1 MPNVPASKHPG
12 RHGDT
17 GSSVGLMRSRGN
29 ARPDRSRLVG
39 RWLAP
44 TTSVVLLGVGLL
56 VGCAPT
62 GVRPA
67 PGGDFADAAWL
78 ERLTYGVNGSTLAD
92 YGRLG
97 RASFLE
103 LALGQ
108 RPTPL
113 PAAVAAE
120 IEALEITHADPVKLL
135 ADVNVEYKRINSLTD
150 GPDKEQARKILND
163 RGNQLAYEAAR
174 RHVLRAVYSPAQ
186 LQEQLVW
193 FWLNQFSVF
202 QSKANLRWIIGDYE
216 EHAIRPHVLGHFREL
231 VLATLRHPAML
242 QYLDNAQNAAGHINE
257 NYARELME
265 LHTLGVDAGYQQ
277 QDVQALARI
286 LTGVGVNAGPAPN
299 LKPEW
304 HSLYIRDGAFEFN
317 PARHDFSTKQFLR
330 HTIKGE
336 GFREVE
342 EAVDLIVR
350 QPACARF
357 VSRRLA
363 EYFVSDNP
371 PGPLVERM
379 AAAFTAS
386 DGDIAAVMRTLI
398 GAPEFAAAH
407 GAKFNDPMHYVV
419 SAVRLAYDGRV
430 ILNTHPIVNWLNG
443 LGEPLYGRQTPDGY
457 PLGEFGWASSGQ
469 VSRRFEIAKTISSG
483 SGGLF
488 DPEDGSHPS
497 TGGFPQLASRV
508 YYQAIEPKLSTRTRA
523 ALAQATSQTE
533 WNTFLLASPEFNY
546 R

>member
-1 MPNVPASKHPG
+1 
-12 RHGDT
+12 
-17 GSSVGLMRSRGN
+17 MRARGN
-29 ARPDRSRLVG
+29 DRSDRSPLVAKL
-39 RWLAP
+39 LAP
-44 TTSVVLLGVGLL
+44 TTAAVVLGVGLL
-56 VGCAPT
+56 VGCTPA

-67 PGGDFADAAWL
+67 PGADLADAAWL

-92 YGRLG
+92 YGHLG
-97 RASFLE
+97 RVAFLDLE
-103 LALGQ
+103 LGQ
-108 RPTPL
+108 RPSPL
-113 PAAVAAE
+113 PAAVAAD

-135 ADVNVEYKRINSLTD
+135 ADVNAEYKRINLLTD
-150 GPDKEQARKILND
+150 GPDKEQARKVLND

-174 RHVLRAVYSPAQ
+174 RHILRAVYSPAQ
-186 LQEQLVW
+186 LQEQLAW

-202 QSKANLRWIIGDYE
+202 QYKANLRWLIGDYE
-216 EHAIRPHVLGHFREL
+216 EHAIRPHVLGHFLDL

-277 QDVQALARI
+277 EDVQALARI

-304 HSLYIRDGAFEFN
+304 RSLYVRDGVFEFN

-330 HTIKGE
+330 HTIKG
-336 GFREVE
+336 GGYREVE

-363 EYFVSDNP
+363 EYFVADSP
-371 PGPLVERM
+371 SGALVGRM

-398 GAPEFAAAH
+398 GSPEFSAAR
-407 GAKFNDPMHYVV
+407 GAKFKDPMHYVI
-419 SAVRLAYDGRV
+419 STVRLAYDGRV

-443 LGEPLYGRQTPDGY
+443 LGEPLCGRQTPDGY
-457 PLGEFGWASSGQ
+457 PLGESGWASSGQ

-483 SGGLF
+483 GGGLF

-497 TGGFPQLASRV
+497 TGGFPQLANRV
-508 YYQAIEPKLSTRTRA
+508 YYQAIEPTLSTRTRA